1 MNRGGG
7 CVWGW
12 GYRHPVFD
20 PSAPAPPLI
29 VLSRFRVPT
38 EDLPGFELNA
48 RQAVGVL
55 SACEGFVRAS
65 VGQAT
70 DDPELQVI
78 VTEWTGVGAYR
89 RALSRYEVKASAI
102 PFLSHAID
110 EPSAFEVVHGRTPLA
125 EAGGTSGLALDAAS
139 IPRVS

>member
-1 MNRGGG
+1 M
-7 CVWGW
+7 
-12 GYRHPVFD
+12 FD
-20 PSAPAPPLI
+20 PSALAPPLI
-29 VLSRFRVPT
+29 VLSRFRVPI
-38 EDLPGFELNA
+38 EEAPQFEVNA
-48 RQAVGVL
+48 QQAVEVL

-78 VTEWTGVGAYR
+78 VTEWTGVGSYR

-110 EPSAFEVVHGRTPLA
+110 EPSAFEVVHERTPLA
-125 EAGGTSGLALDAAS
+125 QAAGTSGLAPDAAS
-139 IPRVS
+139 IPRVT